1 MWEKL
6 YVIIS
11 LQTLIYAELAHG
23 GASGAGGIDAGGGG
37 AGGIDAGDAGAGSI
51 GGGGGG
57 GGGGAGDASVA
68 VQVYPVPPDTDTPN
82 NDDQKLVDVSCSG
95 IVIMLSSAHM
105 NFILFCPTG

>member
-6 YVIIS
+6 YDVIIS

-23 GASGAGGIDAGGGG
+23 GASDAGGIDAGGGG
-37 AGGIDAGDAGAGSI
+37 AGSIGAG
-51 GGGGGG
+51 GGA